1 VFVFVL
7 RREVLVAGFWLLDFG
22 WFLVDVLVRMRKV
35 LRIEVLR
42 MELNACCA
50 LALSLLSFCFEC

>member
-1 VFVFVL
+1 
-7 RREVLVAGFWLLDFG
+7 VLVAGFWLLDFG